1 MRKIEQL
8 IDPILDTR
16 ELIKRVWVILWI
28 ILFIL
33 DILKFSFGIW
43 YPIIVENKNLLQFFN
58 FIDNHKILKTVFN
71 FLLYTINLNITFL
84 ILIIHNNFRNKLLF
98 LGFNVIVLGMF
109 IIKFFD
115 RKIGSII
122 ELSIILMAIIF
133 NLKNKTFN
141 KKIFNIIYPLLATLM
156 MNLYQLGMVFARDI
170 TEVIDTLPTSIMY
183 ILQIDYYIF
192 LLIMLIGVNMGIL
205 GFGYLWSYEL
215 TRLKALKEKELKK
228 KKPRKKYLEE
238 IDKAILAKQ
247 KEQC

>member
-84 ILIIHNNFRNKLLF
+84 ILIIHNKFRNKLLF
-98 LGFNVIVLGMF
+98 IGFNVIVLGLF